1 MRPALPT
8 LIENHRAEL
17 LALGQRHGV
26 AHLRLFGSMARGDAT
41 ADSDVDLLVD
51 PLPGTSALDLGALL
65 MDVQDLLRRRVDI
78 VTTRSLSPLIRQ
90 QVLDEARP
98 L

>member
-1 MRPALPT
+1 MKPSLPT
-8 LIENHRAEL
+8 LIESHRAEL

-26 AHLRLFGSMARGDAT
+26 ARLSLFGSMARGEAT
-41 ADSDVDLLVD
+41 EDSDVDLLAD

>member
-17 LALGQRHGV
+17 LARGQRHGV